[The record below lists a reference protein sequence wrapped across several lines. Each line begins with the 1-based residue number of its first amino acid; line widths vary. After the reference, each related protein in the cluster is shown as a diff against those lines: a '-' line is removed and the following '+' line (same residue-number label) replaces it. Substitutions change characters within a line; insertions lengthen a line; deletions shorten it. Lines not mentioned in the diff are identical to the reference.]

1 MKKNFLF
8 LVPASLFML
17 SASAQDNATTTN
29 KNKEMPGFI
38 VVKQAAATPVKN
50 QSATGTCWSFSTTS
64 LVESQALKSNLGEFD
79 ISEMFTVR
87 NIYKEKARNYILRQG
102 HAQFSEGGLGH
113 DVIRAI
119 ATYGAMPESVYSG
132 LKEGQFLHNH
142 KELIANLKKYLDG
155 MLHQT
160 PLPLNWM
167 DGFTQILDDALGKP
181 PAEFEYKGVKYTPL
195 SFAKNVL
202 QFNANDYVNITS
214 FTDHPYYEPFII
226 QVPDN
231 FSNGAYINLP
241 LDEMIQVT
249 KDALTKGYTVLW
261 DADVSNSGFK
271 QNKGV
276 ALLDDTSIN
285 AFKKVTLHGM
295 RDANNAK
302 NKTMDP
308 VIKKQMEQAGNVDEN
323 SIFANGGPKEVSWDA
338 DLRQTL
344 YEKLITQDDHLMHIT
359 GLEKGMN
366 GENFFKVK
374 NSWGNVGPDKGYIH
388 VSEPYFAIN
397 TISLIIPKAAISA
410 AMLEKMK
417 VR

>member
-8 LVPASLFML
+8 FVSASLMMI
-17 SASAQDNATTTN
+17 SASAQDSTATASKKTG
-29 KNKEMPGFI
+29 MPGFV

-50 QSATGTCWSFSTTS
+50 QSATGTCWCFSTTS
-64 LVESQALKSNLGEFD
+64 LVESQALKYNLGEFD
-79 ISEMFTVR
+79 LSEMFTVR
-87 NIYKEKARNYILRQG
+87 NIYMEKAKNYLLRQG
-102 HAQFSEGGLGH
+102 HAQFDEGGLGH
-113 DVIRAI
+113 DEIRAV

-132 LKEGQFLHNH
+132 LKEGQYLHNH
-142 KELIANLKKYLDG
+142 KALIAHLKQYLDG
-155 MLHQT
+155 LLLQI

-181 PAEFEYKGVKYTPL
+181 PAEFDYKGVKYTAQ
-195 SFAKNVL
+195 SFAKTVL
-202 QFNANDYVNITS
+202 QFNANDYVYITS
-214 FTDHPYYEPFII
+214 FTHHPYYEPFII
-226 QVPDN
+226 EVPDN

-249 KDALTKGYTVLW
+249 KDALNKGYSVLW

-271 QNKGV
+271 QNKGI

-285 AFKKVTLHGM
+285 AFKKITLRNM
-295 RDANNAK
+295 RGNSPK
-302 NKTMDP
+302 SQTMDP
-308 VIKKQMEQAGNVDEN
+308 EVKKKLEQASNAGVSPE
-323 SIFANGGPKEVSWDA
+323 FANGAPQEVSWDA

-344 YEKLITQDDHLMHIT
+344 FEELITQDDHLMHIT
-359 GLEKGMN
+359 GIEKAPDGKD
-366 GENFFKVK
+366 FFKVK

-397 TISLIIPKAAISA
+397 TITLIIPKAAINA
-410 AMLEKMK
+410 VMLDKMK